1 MYDRGNSGIPGER
14 ERECKGE
21 KNNGEIEMWERGENS
36 GIGRKERKEGA
47 ECAMR
52 RERQSNT
59 RGMDATK

>member
-52 RERQSNT
+52 RER
-59 RGMDATK
+59 